1 MYYLHIYN
9 SEKEEGSIVLPF
21 EDMQPMINFVVDQY
35 QKTIKRLKTNN
46 KKYQK
51 ITSTW
56 DKNKYDET
64 LEESI
69 KNFEF
74 EIFCS
79 MEITICYELTPEYNE
94 EKHSEKTKRTEV
106 IHWEIIKNY
115 PLKEKEIVNLMM
127 NPDYEFECNISE
139 EMFSEGVI
147 LPGAAHIWFEDIGV
161 EYDLRIEKGVDRS
174 CIYKIKKNE
183 NGDGFERDC
192 NIHCSHDVHFE
203 YPDWKAYLESVMC
216 KTLIEMHHLKI
227 SFNEN
232 DVEDMFSRII
242 GMRFSTIAM
251 IEKWIFEKLQVTKKS
266 LPNFVLQ
273 ESEIN
278 DEILFGNADVD
289 FVLDG
294 TFGKG
299 VLKKQHY
306 DFSISYLKT
315 NDHQMFITDAHW
327 N

>member
-21 EDMQPMINFVVDQY
+21 KDMQPMITMINFVVDQY

-74 EIFCS
+74 GIFCS

-147 LPGAAHIWFEDIGV
+147 LPGAAYIWFEDIGV
-161 EYDLRIEKGVDRS
+161 EFEF
-174 CIYKIKKNE
+174 CIE
-183 NGDGFERDC
+183 NGENYSAIYRMDMNKAGDDFETD
-192 NIHCSHDVHFE
+192 HDEFYHYE
-203 YPDWKAYLESVMC
+203 IDPTDPEWKANLE
-216 KTLIEMHHLKI
+216 IEMCRVLILLHDLK
-227 SFNEN
+227 
-232 DVEDMFSRII
+232 
-242 GMRFSTIAM
+242 
-251 IEKWIFEKLQVTKKS
+251 
-266 LPNFVLQ
+266 
-273 ESEIN
+273 
-278 DEILFGNADVD
+278 
-289 FVLDG
+289 
-294 TFGKG
+294 
-299 VLKKQHY
+299 
-306 DFSISYLKT
+306 
-315 NDHQMFITDAHW
+315 
-327 N
+327 

>member
-74 EIFCS
+74 GIFCS

-127 NPDYEFECNISE
+127 NPDYEFECNIWE
-139 EMFSEGVI
+139 EMFSQEVI
-147 LPGAAHIWFEDIGV
+147 LPGAAYTWYQDIGV
-161 EYDLRIEKGVDRS
+161 EFEF
-174 CIYKIKKNE
+174 CIE
-183 NGDGFERDC
+183 NG
-192 NIHCSHDVHFE
+192 
-203 YPDWKAYLESVMC
+203 
-216 KTLIEMHHLKI
+216 
-227 SFNEN
+227 EN
-232 DVEDMFSRII
+232 YSEFT
-242 GMRFSTIAM
+242 G
-251 IEKWIFEKLQVTKKS
+251 WI
-266 LPNFVLQ
+266 
-273 ESEIN
+273 
-278 DEILFGNADVD
+278 
-289 FVLDG
+289 
-294 TFGKG
+294 
-299 VLKKQHY
+299 
-306 DFSISYLKT
+306 
-315 NDHQMFITDAHW
+315 
-327 N
+327 

>member
-1 MYYLHIYN
+1 MQLRSTPFSMRRSYSTPMSSNKMRAALGRTILFDGLDSGILH
-9 SEKEEGSIVLPF
+9 S
-21 EDMQPMINFVVDQY
+21 
-35 QKTIKRLKTNN
+35 
-46 KKYQK
+46 
-51 ITSTW
+51 
-56 DKNKYDET
+56 
-64 LEESI
+64 
-69 KNFEF
+69 
-74 EIFCS
+74 
-79 MEITICYELTPEYNE
+79 
-94 EKHSEKTKRTEV
+94 
-106 IHWEIIKNY
+106 
-115 PLKEKEIVNLMM
+115 NL
-127 NPDYEFECNISE
+127 
-139 EMFSEGVI
+139 
-147 LPGAAHIWFEDIGV
+147 
-161 EYDLRIEKGVDRS
+161 
-174 CIYKIKKNE
+174 
-183 NGDGFERDC
+183 
-192 NIHCSHDVHFE
+192 
-203 YPDWKAYLESVMC
+203 YLESVMC